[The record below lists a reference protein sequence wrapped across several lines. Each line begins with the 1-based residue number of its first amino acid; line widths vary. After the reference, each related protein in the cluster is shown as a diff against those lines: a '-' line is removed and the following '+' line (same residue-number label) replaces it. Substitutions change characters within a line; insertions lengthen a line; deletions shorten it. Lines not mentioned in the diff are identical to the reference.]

1 MPNSPNTMPAV
12 HAHAIPDKEG
22 VSVELPDRD
31 RESSPSPSE
40 SDQCKTLL
48 RLVSTRCRISI
59 A

>member
-1 MPNSPNTMPAV
+1 MPAV

-31 RESSPSPSE
+31 RESSPSPAE

-48 RLVSTRCRISI
+48 RLESTRCRIWI